1 MPPKLIVPV
10 IKQELILAYPNSKSK
25 DKCPIKC
32 LMDVSFQHFNLGE
45 REAILVRKLDHLAT
59 SLKKAPL
66 LISRRGF

>member
-1 MPPKLIVPV
+1 MPTKLIVPV

-59 SLKKAPL
+59 SLKKPL
-66 LISRRGF
+66 Y

>member
-10 IKQELILAYPNSKSK
+10 IRQELILAYLNSEPK

-59 SLKKAPL
+59 SLKKPL
-66 LISRRGF
+66 Y

>member
-10 IKQELILAYPNSKSK
+10 IRQELILAYPNSESK
-25 DKCPIKC
+25 NRCPIKC

-59 SLKKAPL
+59 SLKKPL
-66 LISRRGF
+66 Y

>member
-10 IKQELILAYPNSKSK
+10 IKQELILAYPDSESK

-59 SLKKAPL
+59 SLKKPL
-66 LISRRGF
+66 Y